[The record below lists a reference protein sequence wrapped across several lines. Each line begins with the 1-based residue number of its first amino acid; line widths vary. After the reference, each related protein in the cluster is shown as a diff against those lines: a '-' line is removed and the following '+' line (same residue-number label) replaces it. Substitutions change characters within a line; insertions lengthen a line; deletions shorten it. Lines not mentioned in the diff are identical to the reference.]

1 MRLYVDAKKRQEKQ
15 NNDRTRSNSKN
26 NTNKNSLNTTAIVQE
41 ASNSKQ
47 KSDYFLAMKIIKEYE
62 VVLT

>member
-41 ASNSKQ
+41 ASNSK
-47 KSDYFLAMKIIKEYE
+47 
-62 VVLT
+62 